1 MPEKDLRLEHDS
13 MGEVAIPADAP
24 WGAQTQRALD
34 IVRLSDRVLPP
45 ALIRALALIKW
56 AAARANASL
65 GGLDPPRAAAIER
78 AALAIA
84 EGAHAAA
91 FPLDVFQTG
100 SGTSTNMNVNEVIA
114 QLATRDLGAPV
125 HPNDDVN
132 RSQSSNDCMPT
143 AIHVSAALRTH
154 AALLPAL
161 RHLSATLG
169 GRIPALEAIVKTGRT
184 HLMDA
189 VPLTV
194 GQEWS
199 GWQAQVDGAVA
210 RLEATLPRL
219 LRLAQGGTAIGTGL
233 NAPPGFGAR
242 VAAELASRTGLAFVP
257 NPNPFAAISCQD
269 TALELSGQARAAAIG
284 LLKIATDLRLMN
296 SGPLAG
302 FAEISLPALQA
313 GSSIMPGKV
322 NPVIPEAVA
331 MAAAQVIG
339 NDATIATAAQ
349 FGVFQLNTGLPV
361 IAANLLES
369 LELLANAARALA
381 DRALAG
387 LKINEP
393 RLAAAL
399 ARNPI
404 LVTALNPLI
413 GYEAGARIAKEAYA
427 TGEPVLEVAVRLTGL
442 PRAQLAELLDP
453 RRLTR
458 SSGTE

>member
-1 MPEKDLRLEHDS
+1 MPEKDLRVEHDS
-13 MGEVAIPADAP
+13 MGAVAIPAGAP

-34 IVRLSDRVLPP
+34 IVRLSERVLPP
-45 ALIRALALIKW
+45 AFIRALALVKW
-56 AAARANASL
+56 AAARANAAL
-65 GGLDPPRAAAIER
+65 GALDPPRAAAIER

-84 EGAHAAA
+84 EGAHSTA

-100 SGTSTNMNVNEVIA
+100 SGTSTNMNVNEVVA
-114 QLATRDLGAPV
+114 QLATQDLGAPV

-132 RSQSSNDCMPT
+132 RSQSSNDCIPT

-154 AALLPAL
+154 AGLLPAL

-199 GWQAQVDGAVA
+199 GWQAQVNDAVA

-242 VAAELASRTGLAFVP
+242 VAAELATRTGLAFIP
-257 NPNPFAAISCQD
+257 NPSCFAAIACQD
-269 TALELSGQARAAAIG
+269 TAVELSGQTRVAAIT

-302 FAEISLPALQA
+302 LGEISLPALQA

-322 NPVIPEAVA
+322 NPVVPEAVA
-331 MAAAQVIG
+331 MAAAQVVG
-339 NDATIATAAQ
+339 NDATIAMAAQ

-361 IAANLLES
+361 IASNLLES
-369 LELLANAARALA
+369 LGLIANAARALA

-387 LKINEP
+387 LTVNEP

-442 PRAQLAELLDP
+442 PRAQLVELLDP

-458 SSGTE
+458 NPNPG